1 MLSWIGLVATPAAPA
16 PGWCELLFLDVHS
29 FRLSFFCSLLF
40 GCCSFSDKC
49 MSFIRHPSIYSFIHL
64 LSVYLYAVVIITY
77 NCFSRVSSIF
87 SKFMPRKNKSWLLYD
102 NCRKSSDLFGK
113 SYRKCS

>member
-1 MLSWIGLVATPAAPA
+1 MLSWIGLVATPVAPA

-49 MSFIRHPSIYSFIHL
+49 MSFIRHPSIHLFIHSL
-64 LSVYLYAVVIITY
+64 ALCLFVRRCYNNVQLFQSSQFYFFEIYAE
-77 NCFSRVSSIF
+77 
-87 SKFMPRKNKSWLLYD
+87 KK
-102 NCRKSSDLFGK
+102 
-113 SYRKCS
+113 